1 MALTAGQQCLAEDF
15 INFKARVKAEMLRR
29 SYAGSLTAYGGSTYD
44 YNNPPATGGQMK
56 TEHINKII
64 TPMNA
69 VNTTGMEAQKVGDQ
83 ADSIQSLN
91 TILTN
96 YENFPLYGSG
106 TDCASSCS
114 GLCSNTCGNTCS
126 GCGYGCGVGC
136 SGSCSGGCSGDCSGG
151 CSCTCSGS
159 CGDGCTQ
166 ACGTCNGCSTNCWG
180 GCSGNCW
187 GVSSTGS
194 GNGSWVK

>member
-29 SYAGSLTAYGGSTYD
+29 SYSGSLTTYGSSTYD
-44 YNNPPATGGQMK
+44 YNNPPTAGGQMK

-83 ADSIQSLN
+83 ADSIQGLDTTLS
-91 TILTN
+91 N

-106 TDCASSCS
+106 SDCASSC
-114 GLCSNTCGNTCS
+114 
-126 GCGYGCGVGC
+126 YG
-136 SGSCSGGCSGDCSGG
+136 
-151 CSCTCSGS
+151 
-159 CGDGCTQ
+159 
-166 ACGTCNGCSTNCWG
+166 
-180 GCSGNCW
+180 
-187 GVSSTGS
+187 
-194 GNGSWVK
+194 